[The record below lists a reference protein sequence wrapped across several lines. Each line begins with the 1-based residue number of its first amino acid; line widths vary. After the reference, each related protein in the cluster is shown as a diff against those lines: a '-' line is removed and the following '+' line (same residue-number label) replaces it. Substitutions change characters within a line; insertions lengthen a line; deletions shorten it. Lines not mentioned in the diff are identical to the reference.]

1 MKTKPKPKPQTRN
14 TFTPW
19 PLVKQLAKDVPSFK
33 DEDEDVQAALAS
45 MVWIGAT
52 KRRQHNVYDGY
63 MSFHYKELAQF
74 FGGKW
79 NEINQRLGFLDMK
92 DTGERLPWRFNA
104 KGGTAK
110 DVHTRAWRFSPTV
123 QASRD
128 NYLAKRETHRLTR
141 LVDMDGVGID
151 TPPRAVTSLDTNGKP
166 TSRWR
171 SLNNGDS
178 MSLVPVNVASLKHW
192 EKKFDKDIAT
202 WQDTGKPPPDLF
214 MRYSTLESLI
224 ELRDKTKQVRRM
236 AHTDVAG
243 LGNVMHVYKESPSGR
258 LYALGG
264 ASLQNAPKELRKA
277 ALVGLWDYDLSNCH
291 FAIIAQMGRAAGVHC
306 VAIEHYMANKKPVRA
321 EIANT
326 IGISIDQTKTCLL
339 AVMYGARTSTWHE
352 NAIPETV
359 GKDAAKRLNDL
370 PLFANIV
377 ADVKLAGAAILAH
390 NKPNRQG
397 GLVNEFGKSMPVY
410 ELVYKKDGTKV
421 KKKKAWSKLLAHL
434 IQGVEAKA
442 IRACLEI
449 DLGAVVLIQHDGFTA
464 TKQLNVA
471 TLERAILD
479 ATDYMLTLE
488 EERIQPDI
496 QAQFDKSI
504 QNELLKVQKS
514 SKANTGRGFRSF
526 GHHQIT
532 FNSER
537 QPHAP

>member
-1 MKTKPKPKPQTRN
+1 MKTKPKPKPPTRN

-19 PLVKQLAKDVPSFK
+19 PLVKQLAKDVPGFK
-33 DEDEDVQAALAS
+33 DEPEEVQAALAAL
-45 MVWIGAT
+45 VWIGAT

-63 MSFHYKELAQF
+63 MSFHYKELAQA

-79 NEINQRLGFLDMK
+79 NEINQRLGFLEVK
-92 DTGERLPWRFNA
+92 DTGERLPWRFNS
-104 KGGTAK
+104 KGGTAT
-110 DVHTRAWRFSPTV
+110 DVHTRVWRFSPTV

-128 NYLAKRETHRLTR
+128 KYLAKRETQRLTR
-141 LVDMDGVGID
+141 LVDMDGTGIA
-151 TPPRAVTSLDTNGKP
+151 TPPNAVSSLDTNGKP

-178 MSLVPVNVASLKHW
+178 MSLVPVNIASLKHW
-192 EKKFDKDIAT
+192 EKKFDKDIAI

-214 MRYSTLESLI
+214 MQYATLENLI
-224 ELRDKTKQVRRM
+224 ELRDKTKQIRRM

-306 VAIEHYMANKKPVRA
+306 VAIEHYMDNKKPVRA
-321 EIANT
+321 EIANA

-352 NAIPETV
+352 NAIPEAV
-359 GKDAAKRLNDL
+359 GVDAAKRLNDL

-377 ADVKLAGAAILAH
+377 ADVKRAGAAILAH

-397 GLVNEFGKSMPVY
+397 GLVNVFGKSMPVY
-410 ELVYKKDGTKV
+410 ELVPKKDGTKV

-442 IRACLEI
+442 IRACLEV
-449 DLGAVVLIQHDGFTA
+449 DPGAVVLIQHDGFTA

-471 TLERAILD
+471 TLKRAILD
-479 ATDYMLTLE
+479 ATGYTLTLE
-488 EERIQPDI
+488 EELIQPDI
-496 QAQFDKSI
+496 QAQLDKAI
-504 QNELLKVQKS
+504 QNELLKVQKA
-514 SKANTGRGFRSF
+514 SKANAGEGFRYF
-526 GHHQIT
+526 GHHQNT
-532 FNSER
+532 VNSDR
-537 QPHAP
+537 SPHAR

>member
-1 MKTKPKPKPQTRN
+1 MKPKSKAKPPTRT

-19 PLVKQLAKDVPSFK
+19 PLVKQLAKDVPCFK
-33 DEDEDVQAALAS
+33 SEPLEVQAALAA

-63 MSFHYKELAQF
+63 MSFHYKELAQA

-79 NEINQRLGFLDMK
+79 NEINQRLGFLEVK
-92 DTGERLPWRFNA
+92 DTGERLPWRFKP
-104 KGGTAK
+104 KGGAAT
-110 DVHTRAWRFSPTV
+110 DVHTKAWRFSPTV

-128 NYLAKRETHRLTR
+128 KYLAKRETHRLTR
-141 LVDMDGVGID
+141 LVDMDGTGIA
-151 TPPRAVTSLDTNGKP
+151 TPPNAVSSLDTNGKP

-214 MRYSTLESLI
+214 MQYATLESLI
-224 ELRDKTKQVRRM
+224 ELRDKTKQIRRM

-306 VAIEHYMANKKPVRA
+306 VAIEHYMGNKKAVRS
-321 EIANT
+321 EIANA

-359 GKDAAKRLNDL
+359 GVDAAKRLNDF
-370 PLFANIV
+370 PLFANIA
-377 ADVKLAGAAILAH
+377 ADVKRAGAAILAH
-390 NKPNRQG
+390 NKLNRQG
-397 GLVNEFGKSMPVY
+397 GLVNVFGKSV
-410 ELVYKKDGTKV
+410 LAKDKKSTQ
-421 KKKKAWSKLLAHL
+421 LLAHL
-434 IQGVEAKA
+434 IQGVEALA
-442 IRACLEI
+442 IRACLEV
-449 DLGAVVLIQHDGFTA
+449 DPGAVVLIQHDGFTA
-464 TKQLNVA
+464 TKKLNVA

-479 ATDYMLTLE
+479 ATGYMLTLE
-488 EERIQPDI
+488 EEPIQPDI

-504 QNELLKVQKS
+504 QNELLKVQKA
-514 SKANTGRGFRSF
+514 SKANTSAGFRSF
-526 GHHQIT
+526 GYRQSIVD
-532 FNSER
+532 SESSF
-537 QPHAP
+537 HAC

>member
-1 MKTKPKPKPQTRN
+1 MKTKPKPKPSTRS
-14 TFTPW
+14 TFTPL
-19 PLVKQLAKDVPSFK
+19 PLVKQLAKDVPGFK
-33 DEDEDVQAALAS
+33 SETLEVQAALAAL
-45 MVWIGAT
+45 VWIGAT

-63 MSFHYKELAQF
+63 MSFHYKELAHA

-79 NEINQRLGFLDMK
+79 NEINQRLSFLEMK

-104 KGGTAK
+104 KGGTAT
-110 DVHTRAWRFSPTV
+110 DVHTKAYRFSLTV

-128 NYLAKRETHRLTR
+128 KYLAKRETHRLTR
-141 LVDMDGVGID
+141 LVDMNGTGIA
-151 TPPRAVTSLDTNGKP
+151 TPPNAVSSLDTNGKP

-171 SLNNGDS
+171 LLNNGDS
-178 MSLVPVNVASLKHW
+178 MSLVPVNIASLKLW

-202 WQDTGKPPPDLF
+202 WQATGKPPQDLF
-214 MRYSTLESLI
+214 MQYATLEILI
-224 ELRDKTKQVRRM
+224 ELRDKTKQIRRM

-258 LYALGG
+258 LYTLGG

-291 FAIIAQMGRAAGVHC
+291 FAIIANMARAAGYQC
-306 VAIEHYMANKKPVRA
+306 VAIEHYMANKKALRA
-321 EIANT
+321 EIANA

-339 AVMYGARTSTWHE
+339 AVMYGARKSTWHE

-359 GKDAAKRLNDL
+359 GVDAAKRLNDF

-397 GLVNEFGKSMPVY
+397 GLVNVFGKSMPVQ
-410 ELVYKKDGTKV
+410 EKDGAKV
-421 KKKKAWSKLLAHL
+421 KTKAWSKLLAHL

-449 DLGAVVLIQHDGFTA
+449 DPGAVVLIQHDGFTA

-471 TLERAILD
+471 TLEKAILD
-479 ATDYMLTLE
+479 ATGYTLTLE
-488 EERIQPDI
+488 EDLIQPDI
-496 QAQFDKSI
+496 QRQFDKSI
-504 QNELLKVQKS
+504 QNELLKVQKAL
-514 SKANTGRGFRSF
+514 KTNTGAGFRSF
-526 GHHQIT
+526 RHHQSIVS
-532 FNSER
+532 SEGAVLVCR
-537 QPHAP
+537 S

>member
-1 MKTKPKPKPQTRN
+1 MKPKPKPKPPTRN

-19 PLVKQLAKDVPSFK
+19 PLVKQLAKDVPGFK
-33 DEDEDVQAALAS
+33 DELEEVQAALAAL
-45 MVWIGAT
+45 VWIGAT

-63 MSFHYKELAQF
+63 MSFHYKELAQA

-79 NEINQRLGFLDMK
+79 NEINQRLGFLEMK
-92 DTGERLPWRFNA
+92 DTGERLPWRFNS
-104 KGGTAK
+104 KGGTAT

-128 NYLAKRETHRLTR
+128 KYLAKRETHRLTR
-141 LVDMDGVGID
+141 LVDMDGTGIA
-151 TPPRAVTSLDTNGKP
+151 TPPNAVSSLDTNGKP

-214 MRYSTLESLI
+214 MQYATLESLI
-224 ELRDKTKQVRRM
+224 ELRDKTKQIRRM

-306 VAIEHYMANKKPVRA
+306 VAIEHYMANKKPVRT
-321 EIANT
+321 EIANA

-352 NAIPETV
+352 NAIPEAV
-359 GKDAAKRLNDL
+359 GVDAAKRLNDL

-377 ADVKLAGAAILAH
+377 ADVKRAGAAILAH

-397 GLVNEFGKSMPVY
+397 GLVNVFGKSMPVQ
-410 ELVYKKDGTKV
+410 EKDGAKV
-421 KKKKAWSKLLAHL
+421 KKKAWSKLLAHL

-442 IRACLEI
+442 IRACLEV
-449 DLGAVVLIQHDGFTA
+449 DPGAVVLIQHDGFTA

-479 ATDYMLTLE
+479 ATGYTLKLE
-488 EERIQPDI
+488 EELIQPDI

-504 QNELLKVQKS
+504 QNELLKVQKA
-514 SKANTGRGFRSF
+514 SKANTGAGLRSF
-526 GHHQIT
+526 GHHQST
-532 FNSER
+532 ANSES
-537 QPHAP
+537 QPYAC